1 LTSFIFNEL
10 LNSDKPEELLEAAY
24 PFAHLMM
31 QYRCALR
38 EVQTKLEVLNTELS
52 MDHDRNPFES
62 IACRIKKPISI
73 IGKLKKMGLDI
84 SIENIEHHLHDVA
97 GIRVICT
104 FQKDI
109 YILAEKLCEQD
120 DIKLLARKDYIKN
133 PKPNGYRSLHLI
145 VEIPV
150 FFAEGKKYMQVEVQ
164 FRTIAMDFWASV
176 EHIRKKLIITPLN
189 SRKNCGAVQR
199 ISMPLQSSLKISA
212 EKSKHKKNR
221 NSRKGKP
228 QHLNFLCF
236 ERFYCAIP
244 FTINIFCQKAL
255 SAVIVTVPSSVC
267 VPFFIY
273 TSIPSASNLS

>member
-10 LNSDKPEELLEAAY
+10 LNSEKPEELLEAAY

-62 IACRIKKPISI
+62 ISCRIKKPISI

-176 EHIRKKLIITPLN
+176 EHKIYYKKEIDHNTTQFTEKLRRCAENINAIAIELENISREIEAQEEQEQPERK
-189 SRKNCGAVQR
+189 
-199 ISMPLQSSLKISA
+199 A
-212 EKSKHKKNR
+212 E
-221 NSRKGKP
+221 
-228 QHLNFLCF
+228 
-236 ERFYCAIP
+236 
-244 FTINIFCQKAL
+244 
-255 SAVIVTVPSSVC
+255 
-267 VPFFIY
+267 
-273 TSIPSASNLS
+273 ASELLVL